1 MKLRQEHGMT
11 AKEHRSRLSEQGC
24 DKIIASLYGE
34 RDLVIQRKRLNG
46 LLRRLAKTQPDG
58 EAVVIRAPGRTE
70 LGGNHTDHNHGRV
83 LAGAVD
89 LDILAAAARTGERGG
104 PPA

>member
-11 AKEHRSRLSEQGC
+11 AQDHRSRLREHSG
-24 DKIIASLYGE
+24 DKILALHYGE
-34 RDLVIQRKRLNG
+34 RDLVVQRKRLDG

-58 EAVVIRAPGRTE
+58 KAVVIRAPGRTE